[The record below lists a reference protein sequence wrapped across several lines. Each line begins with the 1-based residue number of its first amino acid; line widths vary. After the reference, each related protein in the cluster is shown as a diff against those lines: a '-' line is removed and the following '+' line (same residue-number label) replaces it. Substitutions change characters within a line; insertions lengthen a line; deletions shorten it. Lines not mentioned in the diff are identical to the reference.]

1 MTEILYK
8 LQRHKARL
16 ARVLLL
22 LFMVSWVNLVIQA
35 PVHAAMKSILD
46 VPCHCKVGLCD
57 SVLSAQDRADDGVAT
72 ALPIMAV
79 TSAVIRI
86 LPIVD
91 YLSSD
96 AQQLQRVQLVFKQ
109 TNPPPL
115 SLSGILH
122 I

>member
-1 MTEILYK
+1 MIEILYR

-35 PVHAAMKSILD
+35 PVHAAMKSSLD
-46 VPCHCKVGLCD
+46 EPCHCQVDLCD

-79 TSAVIRI
+79 TAAVIRI

-91 YLSSD
+91 DLSSD
-96 AQQLQRVQLVFKQ
+96 AHQLQRVQLVFKQ
-109 TNPPPL
+109 TNPPPH